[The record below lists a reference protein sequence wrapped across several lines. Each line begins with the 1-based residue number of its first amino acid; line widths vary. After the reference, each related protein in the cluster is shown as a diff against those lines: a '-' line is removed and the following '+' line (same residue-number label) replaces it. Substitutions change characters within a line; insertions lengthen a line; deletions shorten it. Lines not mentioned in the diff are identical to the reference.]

1 MHAHEVTES
10 QRRQRR
16 IAFTSIVAAGVL
28 VAVKL
33 TAGVQSGSLGLLAE
47 ALHSGGVRL
56 LEVTLNT
63 EGALKILSSWREN
76 FPLLCIGAGTV
87 VTLED
92 ARSALSAGA
101 QFLVTPNLNEDVVTY
116 VLERGLAVFPGALTP
131 TEIVRAHALGASAV
145 KVFPVGALGGPSY
158 IKEVRAP
165 LNHIPLIAVG
175 GVNVGNARA
184 YLEAGCVGLG
194 VGSSLLDLEKVRR
207 GDFEGV
213 RQNAENL
220 VRALEGG

>member
-1 MHAHEVTES
+1 MVTQNPEMLETLKRHKLIAIVRGLPLELAHAT
-10 QRRQRR
+10 
-16 IAFTSIVAAGVL
+16 
-28 VAVKL
+28 
-33 TAGVQSGSLGLLAE
+33 AE

>member
-1 MHAHEVTES
+1 MVTQNPEMLETLKRHKLIAIVRGLPLELAHAT
-10 QRRQRR
+10 
-16 IAFTSIVAAGVL
+16 
-28 VAVKL
+28 
-33 TAGVQSGSLGLLAE
+33 AE

-63 EGALKILSSWREN
+63 KGALKILSSWREN

>member
-1 MHAHEVTES
+1 MVTQNPEMLETLKRHKLIAIVRGLPLELAHAT
-10 QRRQRR
+10 
-16 IAFTSIVAAGVL
+16 
-28 VAVKL
+28 
-33 TAGVQSGSLGLLAE
+33 AE

-131 TEIVRAHALGASAV
+131 TEIVRAHALGATAV